1 MCLLQ
6 VRQVLGLSTEWPH
19 HPLYFPESL
28 MYNNT
33 CVNRKIRGSGWR
45 LRIASTC
52 LCLVEIFQ
60 HLHEQLKQ
68 WFSFSLTSKEN
79 STGSLSVYCVLTPNV
94 TKKIFAEEVN
104 TAFTDS
110 TEKELKG
117 ILKVCDEPPV
127 SVDFRCSDV
136 SSPIDSTL
144 TMVMGDDMVK
154 VIVWYDNEWG
164 LKQ

>member
-1 MCLLQ
+1 MDQERSGKCLDFQ
-6 VRQVLGLSTEWPH
+6 QSGLIILCIFLMWSKYW
-19 HPLYFPESL
+19 LVFNFSL
-28 MYNNT
+28 D
-33 CVNRKIRGSGWR
+33 R

-52 LCLVEIFQ
+52 LCLVEIFP

-110 TEKELKG
+110 AKKELKG
-117 ILKVCDEPPV
+117 IFEVCDEPPV

-144 TMVMGDDMVK
+144 TMVMGDDMVQR
-154 VIVWYDNEWG
+154 VVDLADIVANNW
-164 LKQ
+164 K